1 MLIHQ
6 NNSVD
11 PSHLNGLS
19 VSPGSQ
25 TVEKVDQIM
34 PVMQGQNLYPGSGN
48 RNQPSKPLVPA
59 HSSNHSQLQQKLHSG
74 PANTTLKQPQPVVSP
89 SDNSIEG
96 HVLSVTAGHMAS
108 PPQPAVASN
117 HHQLP
122 LQSQP
127 PYKQSNQT
135 QSNVQRML
143 QQNCQVQSESSSMSQ
158 SDSPKVD
165 QHPANRASQ
174 WKTSE
179 SPFDSNVPNPVTQ
192 ASSLGS
198 TPVGNSAGNELPTIT
213 QELGP
218 QQLSTS
224 LPSHAHNSGGQWQQ
238 QQSPTLQKQTSSQ
251 PIQSQQ
257 SCQPSEHQQQQ
268 QEQEQHSPTD
278 LAVQH
283 QSQQQVQHMQPGQS
297 SLLIHPPNSKVE

>member
-174 WKTSE
+174 VSTNTAM
-179 SPFDSNVPNPVTQ
+179 SPVCMDAASVTVVPPSGKRQNHHLIPMC
-192 ASSLGS
+192 
-198 TPVGNSAGNELPTIT
+198 PI
-213 QELGP
+213 
-218 QQLSTS
+218 QLLKRALWGAHLLEILLEMSYQLLLKS
-224 LPSHAHNSGGQWQQ
+224 WAHNSYQLAYLLMHIILGG
-238 QQSPTLQKQTSSQ
+238 SGSSSSHRLFKNKLHLNPSNLNNHVSLQNISSSNRSRSNILPQ
-251 PIQSQQ
+251 I
-257 SCQPSEHQQQQ
+257 
-268 QEQEQHSPTD
+268 
-278 LAVQH
+278 
-283 QSQQQVQHMQPGQS
+283 
-297 SLLIHPPNSKVE
+297 